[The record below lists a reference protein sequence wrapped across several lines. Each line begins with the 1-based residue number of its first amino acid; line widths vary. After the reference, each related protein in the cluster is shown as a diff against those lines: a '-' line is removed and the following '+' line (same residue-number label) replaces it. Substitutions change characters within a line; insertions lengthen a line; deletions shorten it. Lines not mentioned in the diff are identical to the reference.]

1 MRNPAECTLPRSV
14 KGAVE
19 LGILLR
25 CYPIGRL
32 HDSGRAVRAMTSNN
46 KAVPPRSGIN
56 KKWEHCSVWWDSA
69 WTDWQQGQQKRCK
82 QKAPLA
88 QGKDIVTICREQVLV
103 L

>member
-32 HDSGRAVRAMTSNN
+32 HDSGRAVRATTSNN
-46 KAVPPRSGIN
+46 KAVPPGSGID
-56 KKWEHCSVWWDSA
+56 KKNGSTVVGGGTARGLMGSKVNRNAVSRKHHWRRGTTS
-69 WTDWQQGQQKRCK
+69 
-82 QKAPLA
+82 
-88 QGKDIVTICREQVLV
+88 
-103 L
+103 